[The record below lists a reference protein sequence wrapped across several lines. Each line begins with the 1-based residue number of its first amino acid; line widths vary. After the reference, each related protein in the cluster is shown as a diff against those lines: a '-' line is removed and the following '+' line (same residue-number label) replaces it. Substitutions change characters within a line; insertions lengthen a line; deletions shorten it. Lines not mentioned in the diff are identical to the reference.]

1 MIRRNYIIAQITF
14 HPRVKLEFSVSLE
27 GGTSKKAH
35 ICERC
40 DVDFG
45 LRHGPSARSE
55 TSRGLVDRRRQ
66 QKQSTTPAQL
76 STSSSTGGTG
86 GNMRCVGAGGD
97 CRVRRGR
104 VGGVGVT

>member
-45 LRHGPSARSE
+45 LRHGPRHGG
-55 TSRGLVDRRRQ
+55 GLLIAAAANKNSQPRRRNYPRPVQ
-66 QKQSTTPAQL
+66 R
-76 STSSSTGGTG
+76 GEREEHE
-86 GNMRCVGAGGD
+86 MRGSW
-97 CRVRRGR
+97 R
-104 VGGVGVT
+104 

>member
-27 GGTSKKAH
+27 GGTSKKVH

-45 LRHGPSARSE
+45 HRGGLLIAAANKN
-55 TSRGLVDRRRQ
+55 SRPRRRNYPRPVQ
-66 QKQSTTPAQL
+66 HRER
-76 STSSSTGGTG
+76 GGETWDAWELE
-86 GNMRCVGAGGD
+86 VTVVSD
-97 CRVRRGR
+97 
-104 VGGVGVT
+104 GGVAGWEFCVCVP